1 MKLVTF
7 SHGGSTRIGKMVD
20 GQVLDLSIVCPGLPV
35 DMRGLLE
42 AGEEALD
49 PVRAAA
55 PAPAALLSLDAVT
68 LRAPVPAPSKY
79 LAIGMNYRDHIE
91 EAARKGIRTPE
102 TQIWFNKQVSCVGG
116 PYDDV
121 HLPVI
126 STLLD
131 YEVELCV
138 VIGKTCRH
146 VSEEDALSVVA
157 GYMVAN
163 DYSVRDVQWASPTW
177 TLGKSFDTHGPVGP
191 WLVTADE
198 VADPQSLRLRLLVN
212 GEVRQDNST
221 SLMLYGVRQQIAH
234 LTRILTLRPG
244 DLIATGTPMG
254 VAAGMEPARYLKVG
268 DVVRAEIE
276 GLGHL
281 ENRVVAEPVDRD
293 TPEANR
299 AERWKP

>member
-7 SHGGSTRIGKMVD
+7 THQGSTRIGRLIDEK
-20 GQVLDLSIVCPGLPV
+20 VLDLSSCCPELPT
-35 DMRGLLE
+35 DMRSLLE
-42 AGEEALD
+42 AGESAMD
-49 PVRAAA
+49 KVRATTADA
-55 PAPAALLSLDAVT
+55 SAMLPLNAVT
-68 LRAPVPAPSKY
+68 LRAPVLNPSKY

-91 EAARKGIRTPE
+91 ESARKGIKTPE
-102 TQIWFNKQVSCVGG
+102 TQIWFNKQVSCVAG

-121 HLPVI
+121 HMPII
-126 STLLD
+126 SSMLD

-146 VSEEDALSVVA
+146 VSEGNALSVVA

-191 WLVTADE
+191 CLVTADE
-198 VADPQSLRLRLLVN
+198 IADPQALRMRLLVN

-221 SLMLYGVRQQIAH
+221 SVMLYGVRQQIAH
-234 LTRILTLRPG
+234 LTKIMTLYPG

-254 VAAGMEPARYLKVG
+254 VAAGMNPPKYLQLA

-276 GLGHL
+276 GLGYI
-281 ENRVVAEPVDRD
+281 ENRVVAEPS
-293 TPEANR
+293 
-299 AERWKP
+299 